1 MTDQL
6 NTVKDTQLPCS
17 KIDNICWNFFHLVSR
32 SRNVL
37 FLFSFFPFG
46 IPRNWLSYF
55 NSNASLIVFYSL
67 WNWSNFFPY
76 SIFSFFKYWCSMS
89 ILTLIIVWPYSLA
102 NHFDIL
108 SQSNKKQTA
117 RKMKTISHGPLRP
130 VMLKSNFNHDCWCFS
145 KIDLNR
151 TCFCRSSNL
160 ELSFIWACLKKKLCW
175 WVTSTSTNITKEI
188 PPKFV

>member
-6 NTVKDTQLPCS
+6 NTVKDTQVPYS
-17 KIDNICWNFFHLVSR
+17 KIDNICWKFFHLVSR

-108 SQSNKKQTA
+108 FQSNKKQTA

-130 VMLKSNFNHDCWCFS
+130 VMLKSNFNHDCCAFPWSTLIELVFAEAL
-145 KIDLNR
+145 ILNWLLFGSAWKQK
-151 TCFCRSSNL
+151 C
-160 ELSFIWACLKKKLCW
+160 
-175 WVTSTSTNITKEI
+175 VGG
-188 PPKFV
+188 